1 MLGISVVTPQC
12 LTVGKAG
19 LATNHTPL
27 TAMLVFCCSHPV
39 ELQQQQQ
46 KGLEAK
52 DSTFKYYSAS
62 KIYLSSI
69 CKRGPASSDQ
79 RTVSA
84 WWRLLPCL
92 KPSKWLANL
101 CSSKWEGLVG
111 EMYCLGTPE
120 REITDGDT
128 LPSLG
133 QQDT

>member
-52 DSTFKYYSAS
+52 DSTFKYYSIPA
-62 KIYLSSI
+62 LSAN
-69 CKRGPASSDQ
+69 GDQ
-79 RTVSA
+79 
-84 WWRLLPCL
+84 
-92 KPSKWLANL
+92 
-101 CSSKWEGLVG
+101 LV
-111 EMYCLGTPE
+111 PI
-120 REITDGDT
+120 RE
-128 LPSLG
+128 L
-133 QQDT
+133 

>member
-27 TAMLVFCCSHPV
+27 TAALVFRCSHPV

-62 KIYLSSI
+62 KIEPKSI
-69 CKRGPASSDQ
+69 CK
-79 RTVSA
+79 
-84 WWRLLPCL
+84 
-92 KPSKWLANL
+92 
-101 CSSKWEGLVG
+101 
-111 EMYCLGTPE
+111 
-120 REITDGDT
+120 
-128 LPSLG
+128 
-133 QQDT
+133 